1 MRLTRGHGLVALAF
15 AAPIAWG
22 LVRASAPDPDLNGAY
37 AAALG
42 FAASQVVEADH
53 ALCVSIDTGAGAH
66 DPAEALLTEI
76 HFRGEVVKGSQ
87 CRTQGEGV
95 TLADSG
101 ARAVVLTVLSMKPV
115 AEGEVWIDV
124 RHFRTPRFSG
134 IRTYRVVRQADR
146 WVALGQIV
154 VLDDTF

>member
-1 MRLTRGHGLVALAF
+1 MRLTRGHGLIALAF

-22 LVRASAPDPDLNGAY
+22 LVRASAPDRDTNGAY

-53 ALCVSIDTGAGAH
+53 ALCVSIDTGGGAH
-66 DPAEALLTEI
+66 DPAEALLKEI
-76 HFRGEVVKGSQ
+76 HFGGKAVRGSQ

-95 TLADSG
+95 TVVESG
-101 ARAVVLTVLSMKPV
+101 ERAVLLVALSTKPV

-134 IRTYRVVRQADR
+134 IRTYRIVREADR

-154 VLDDTF
+154 LDAPF